1 MARIEEIINIILLKN
16 INCQYYKNQIK
27 TVFFEID
34 NKIQFYSFKELIKNN
49 FLKRKDMDIKFLENV
64 LDEGAF
70 NTAREIVHFGWKK
83 EAIPVTHFKKSII
96 ARFFDA
102 IFG

>member
-1 MARIEEIINIILLKN
+1 
-16 INCQYYKNQIK
+16 
-27 TVFFEID
+27 
-34 NKIQFYSFKELIKNN
+34 
-49 FLKRKDMDIKFLENV
+49 MDIKFLENV

-96 ARFFDA
+96 VFLKYYSRKKLL
-102 IFG
+102 I